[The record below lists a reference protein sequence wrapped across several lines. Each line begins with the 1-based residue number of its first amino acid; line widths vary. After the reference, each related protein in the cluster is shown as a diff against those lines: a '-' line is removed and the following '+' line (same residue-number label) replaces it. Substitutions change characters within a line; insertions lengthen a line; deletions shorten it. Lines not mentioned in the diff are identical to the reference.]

1 MRRAASSR
9 TAEKAEKAAGSAAAS
24 ALEKGGRDA
33 NPASMRSRAAARMGS
48 DSRSSIGGRSLS
60 RSASGRTPGDEQVM
74 GMGVPAIELHALA
87 LQALRFEPAG
97 MLLRR
102 EKAEPPARGD
112 PEETDRHGF
121 LDAI

>member
-74 GMGVPAIELHALA
+74 GMGVPSIKLPAPAHKAPLFQPAAI
-87 LQALRFEPAG
+87 
-97 MLLRR
+97 LL
-102 EKAEPPARGD
+102 
-112 PEETDRHGF
+112 
-121 LDAI
+121 